1 MWKRGQKLGEGT
13 FGEVYVA
20 THEKTGEIAALKK
33 IKLECEDEGV
43 PGTTLREV
51 SLLKE
56 LHHPNVVQLK
66 DVFYMP
72 QESKLYLCF
81 EYCDFDL
88 KKYMKSLQYKL
99 SGECIK
105 SFTYQMLNGLSWCH
119 SHRIF
124 HRDLKPQ
131 NVLVDPKQGTL
142 KLADFGLARAFTVP
156 LRTYTHEVVTLWYRA
171 PEILLGGKQYSVPVD
186 IWSVGT
192 IIPEMVTGQPLFPG
206 DSEIDE
212 LFKIFRLLGTPNE
225 GLWEGVSQL
234 PDYKAEFPKWKPKA
248 LRDGIAN
255 LDSSRL
261 NDAGVDLV
269 AQMLHYTPNK
279 RIVAKD
285 ALDHPYFNGLNKAT
299 VGTIPLPL

>member
-1 MWKRGQKLGEGT
+1 M
-13 FGEVYVA
+13 
-20 THEKTGEIAALKK
+20 
-33 IKLECEDEGV
+33 
-43 PGTTLREV
+43 
-51 SLLKE
+51 
-56 LHHPNVVQLK
+56 
-66 DVFYMP
+66 
-72 QESKLYLCF
+72 
-81 EYCDFDL
+81 
-88 KKYMKSLQYKL
+88 
-99 SGECIK
+99 
-105 SFTYQMLNGLSWCH
+105 
-119 SHRIF
+119 
-124 HRDLKPQ
+124 
-131 NVLVDPKQGTL
+131 
-142 KLADFGLARAFTVP
+142 
-156 LRTYTHEVVTLWYRA
+156 VTLWYRA
-171 PEILLGGKQYSVPVD
+171 EILLGGKQYSVPVD

-212 LFKIFRLLGTPNE
+212 LFKIAASSARPTRALGASPRWDAPSLSQSHLHHHHHHLLLHRLHRPRLRRLPLLTSAPPPTPP
-225 GLWEGVSQL
+225 L
-234 PDYKAEFPKWKPKA
+234 PHHQAEFPKWKPKA

>member
-1 MWKRGQKLGEGT
+1 
-13 FGEVYVA
+13 
-20 THEKTGEIAALKK
+20 
-33 IKLECEDEGV
+33 
-43 PGTTLREV
+43 
-51 SLLKE
+51 
-56 LHHPNVVQLK
+56 
-66 DVFYMP
+66 
-72 QESKLYLCF
+72 
-81 EYCDFDL
+81 
-88 KKYMKSLQYKL
+88 
-99 SGECIK
+99 
-105 SFTYQMLNGLSWCH
+105 
-119 SHRIF
+119 
-124 HRDLKPQ
+124 
-131 NVLVDPKQGTL
+131 
-142 KLADFGLARAFTVP
+142 
-156 LRTYTHEVVTLWYRA
+156 VVTLWYRA